1 MKKHIV
7 LLTTWR
13 TISSVGGTEKVLCDM
28 ANALTERSYDV
39 TIICFETNR
48 GLPEFPLN
56 KDVKFINV
64 FDKFPSK
71 SLKLSIYEKLKY
83 FSFNKIKRKN
93 YRYIARSQ
101 KLSNALKTILNSI
114 SKIDLFISFTPESS
128 YLLSKIINN
137 DTPHPPVVTM
147 YHFNPDT
154 FIGE

>member
-1 MKKHIV
+1 
-7 LLTTWR
+7 
-13 TISSVGGTEKVLCDM
+13 M
-28 ANALTERSYDV
+28 ANALIERSYDV

-71 SLKLSIYEKLKY
+71 SLELSIHEKLKY

-114 SKIDLFISFTPESS
+114 SKIDLFISFTPRIVISS
-128 YLLSKIINN
+128 Q
-137 DTPHPPVVTM
+137 
-147 YHFNPDT
+147 
-154 FIGE
+154 